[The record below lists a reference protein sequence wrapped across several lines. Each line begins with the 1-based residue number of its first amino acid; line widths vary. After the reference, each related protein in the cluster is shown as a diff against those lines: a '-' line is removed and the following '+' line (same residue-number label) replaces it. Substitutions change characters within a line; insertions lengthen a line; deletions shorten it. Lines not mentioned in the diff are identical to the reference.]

1 MWPFRD
7 KAKSSSWIDELED
20 SLVNRPWEWKLY
32 YYEETTDQYLENEL
46 SGVTIEWRGATYDS
60 VTLSG
65 RNLDRIVSGKVLPV
79 VFKHLAIRSKFATRI
94 DFNAT
99 AKAMANAVLAGETT
113 AAYGLADH
121 IIENC
126 KREENN

>member
-32 YYEETTDQYLENEL
+32 DYQETSGQYLENEL
-46 SGVTIEWRGATYDS
+46 SGITLEWQGATYDK
-60 VTLSG
+60 VDFSG
-65 RNLDRIVSGKVLPV
+65 RLLACDESDRLLPV
-79 VFKHLAIRSKFATRI
+79 IFRNLAIRSKFAARI
-94 DFNAT
+94 EFNAT
-99 AKAMANAVLAGETT
+99 AKAMASAVLAGETT

-126 KREENN
+126 KREENT